1 MDLRDIWNDAVWSKV
16 IGTLIAGGI
25 LGIWTRLSGNAGFL
39 WLRIPVWSALLMLIV
54 GFLVSILSL
63 SKLGRTTFTFEPKVV
78 LGEVFVYPPDA
89 KKTLTFPLKCHA
101 VFRNESEGCIEVR
114 VQSYK
119 PGLITLQQLVFRVAG
134 GPAFSEAFELGAP
147 SFPVL
152 VYGKGGVLRPR
163 FRVGFSVARFKFAVV
178 HMTK

>member
-1 MDLRDIWNDAVWSKV
+1 MEQGHRHPDSRRNPRYLDTFKRE
-16 IGTLIAGGI
+16 
-25 LGIWTRLSGNAGFL
+25 R
-39 WLRIPVWSALLMLIV
+39 WLPMASYTVWSALLMLIV

-152 VYGKGGVLRPR
+152 VYRKGGVLRPR
-163 FRVGFSVARFKFAVV
+163 FRVGFSVSRFKFAVV